1 MYLNSAE
8 FHNFKS
14 FRTDDNK
21 IYFEKGKTTIIG
33 VNESGKSNILELIGR
48 INLKSNLPTVYSKI
62 VNNNEE
68 KTENAYIEL
77 SFLFNE
83 EDLAE
88 IKETTQIR
96 YYVGRPPVIDG
107 ALRSL
112 IENDTN
118 IQDAITLF
126 ETGKKYVVRNGN
138 NLPTYNEQLNLL
150 KDAGKS
156 FIQISSLGVMIN
168 VLSPEVNKDE
178 YKKTLSSAQ
187 DRISYYYSLIP
198 EKIHRTAI
206 EVREIKS
213 VYFTDEAK
221 KLATTDDSLRDLTL
235 AAGLTIEEMINAFTL
250 PDSNNRKTLRRHI
263 EKSIRKVC
271 EKFRDFYD
279 RSDYEFEIKFETDR
293 LFVNVITAE
302 KVLTVSE
309 RSNGLR
315 WFFSLFLQM
324 NAIDYENKNVIYLL
338 DEPGV
343 FLHVNAQ
350 HDLLRLFDV
359 LSAKR
364 GQVIYSTHLPTM
376 IDNNNLG
383 CIRRVEK
390 DESGV
395 SHIFNKYYVKGLDA
409 SLSRKETL
417 TPVLYS
423 LGCNLD
429 YLLPISL
436 GKNIITE
443 GPTDKLYLEAAYC
456 FLGVDTQETPR
467 IVAAQGADNV
477 RNVFS
482 ILSSWGCDCVALY
495 DYDKEGFTQYYK
507 MLKVNGDDVKKRIIF
522 VKEEPVPS
530 NPNEQS
536 VSECQIEGL
545 ISKDVWNQ
553 METPYNKTND
563 TKAIAAFEF
572 NSKVKNGMIRVDDL
586 TRSNFRKLLER
597 ICERF
602 QQKWNDNRV

>member
-96 YYVGRPPVIDG
+96 YYVDKPPVIDG
-107 ALRSL
+107 ALKSL

-118 IQDAITLF
+118 IQDAISLF
-126 ETGKKYVVRNGN
+126 ETGKNYVTKTGN
-138 NLPTYNEQLNLL
+138 NLPTYNEQLNIL
-150 KDAGKS
+150 KNAGKS
-156 FIQISSLGVMIN
+156 FIQISSLETLIN
-168 VLSPEVNKDE
+168 CLHKEVNRDE

-187 DRISYYYSLIP
+187 DRINYYYSLIP
-198 EKIHRTAI
+198 EKIYRTAI

-213 VYFTDEAK
+213 VYFTDDVK
-221 KLATTDDSLRDLTL
+221 KLANTDDSLRDLTL

-263 EKSIRKVC
+263 EKSINKVC

-293 LFVNVITAE
+293 LYVNVITAE

-395 SHIFNKYYVKGLDA
+395 SHIFNKYYAKGLDA

>member
-88 IKETTQIR
+88 IKETTQII

-263 EKSIRKVC
+263 EKSIRRLLLIANRSRSNKRRN
-271 EKFRDFYD
+271 ERMNPYIGLMIYGFMLFRMIHLS
-279 RSDYEFEIKFETDR
+279 SDACM
-293 LFVNVITAE
+293 LS
-302 KVLTVSE
+302 VLTVNTMDLHS
-309 RSNGLR
+309 
-315 WFFSLFLQM
+315 FF
-324 NAIDYENKNVIYLL
+324 
-338 DEPGV
+338 
-343 FLHVNAQ
+343 
-350 HDLLRLFDV
+350 
-359 LSAKR
+359 
-364 GQVIYSTHLPTM
+364 
-376 IDNNNLG
+376 
-383 CIRRVEK
+383 
-390 DESGV
+390 
-395 SHIFNKYYVKGLDA
+395 
-409 SLSRKETL
+409 
-417 TPVLYS
+417 
-423 LGCNLD
+423 
-429 YLLPISL
+429 
-436 GKNIITE
+436 
-443 GPTDKLYLEAAYC
+443 
-456 FLGVDTQETPR
+456 
-467 IVAAQGADNV
+467 
-477 RNVFS
+477 
-482 ILSSWGCDCVALY
+482 
-495 DYDKEGFTQYYK
+495 
-507 MLKVNGDDVKKRIIF
+507 
-522 VKEEPVPS
+522 
-530 NPNEQS
+530 
-536 VSECQIEGL
+536 
-545 ISKDVWNQ
+545 
-553 METPYNKTND
+553 
-563 TKAIAAFEF
+563 
-572 NSKVKNGMIRVDDL
+572 
-586 TRSNFRKLLER
+586 
-597 ICERF
+597 
-602 QQKWNDNRV
+602 

>member
-96 YYVGRPPVIDG
+96 YYVGRPPVIDR

-271 EKFRDFYD
+271 EIFRDFYD

-293 LFVNVITAE
+293 LYVNVITAE

-395 SHIFNKYYVKGLDA
+395 SHIFNKYYAKGLDA

-436 GKNIITE
+436 GK
-443 GPTDKLYLEAAYC
+443 
-456 FLGVDTQETPR
+456 
-467 IVAAQGADNV
+467 
-477 RNVFS
+477 
-482 ILSSWGCDCVALY
+482 ILL
-495 DYDKEGFTQYYK
+495 
-507 MLKVNGDDVKKRIIF
+507 LKV
-522 VKEEPVPS
+522 
-530 NPNEQS
+530 Q
-536 VSECQIEGL
+536 QINY
-545 ISKDVWNQ
+545 IWKQHTV
-553 METPYNKTND
+553 
-563 TKAIAAFEF
+563 F
-572 NSKVKNGMIRVDDL
+572 
-586 TRSNFRKLLER
+586 
-597 ICERF
+597 
-602 QQKWNDNRV
+602 

>member
-293 LFVNVITAE
+293 LYVNVITAE